1 MGGWAGGA
9 GRHRLSETKF
19 RVRHSGLPQSLFGQ
33 IAMAQA
39 AILLVFA
46 AAVPTV
52 VAQLLHGTADSFVSA
67 SLRMSASMIA
77 TSLRPDSS
85 GKMLLPTDDFDPEI
99 ARPGGDKTFAVLSA
113 SGVVVA
119 QSRAHPVIPAL
130 PAGLASSGF
139 RHFGRFD
146 VFFLPVK
153 RGHLRALVVVEQDR
167 GHPDVLIGKLV
178 VGYTERFWWLVPAVL
193 FAAFVAGALVARR
206 VSRRIVAA
214 AAEADRIDLNR
225 LHLRIPE
232 SAVPSEVAPLLR
244 AANRALDRLEQ
255 GFREQSEF
263 VADVAHELRTPLAV
277 VSLRAEAIDDRALRD
292 GVLAAL
298 NRATHVI
305 DQLME
310 LASVENSR
318 PQFEQLDLA
327 ALGEEAVITQAPL
340 VYRSGRTIELIHHD
354 STSASENVEGNAGL
368 IGIVLSNL
376 IANAMR
382 HTPGGTAIRV
392 ETGPGLTI
400 SVIDDGPGLRAG
412 GIDAMRPR
420 YRCADVNR
428 TDGAGLGL
436 AIVDK
441 IMRIHHGTL
450 ELIPSDKGAHFRIA
464 FEDGVSNG

>member
-1 MGGWAGGA
+1 MT
-9 GRHRLSETKF
+9 RRFSF
-19 RVRHSGLPQSLFGQ
+19 GLPQSLFGQ
-33 IAMAQA
+33 IALAQA

-46 AAVPTV
+46 TAVPTV

-67 SLRMSASMIA
+67 SLGMSANMIGA
-77 TSLRPDSS
+77 SLRPDPS
-85 GKMLLPTDDFDPEI
+85 GKFLLPNDDFDPEI
-99 ARPGGDKTFAVLSA
+99 ARPGGDKTFAVIA
-113 SGVVVA
+113 AGGTVVA

-146 VFFLPVK
+146 VFFLPVE
-153 RGHLRALVVVEQDR
+153 RRHLRALVLVEQDR
-167 GHPDVLIGKLV
+167 GHPDVLIDKLV

-232 SAVPSEVAPLLR
+232 TAVPSEVAPLLR

-277 VSLRAEAIDDRALRD
+277 VSLRAEAIDDRPLRD

-318 PQFEQLDLA
+318 PQFEPLDLA
-327 ALGEEAVITQAPL
+327 ALAEEAVITQAPL
-340 VYRSGRTIELIHHD
+340 VYRSGRTIELIHGDETSHA
-354 STSASENVEGNAGL
+354 SSASIEGNAGL

-382 HTPGGTAIRV
+382 HTPKGTAIRV
-392 ETGPGLTI
+392 ETGPGPTI
-400 SVIDDGPGLRAG
+400 SVIDDGPGLLAG

-420 YRCADVNR
+420 YRRADVNR

-464 FEDGVSNG
+464 FEDSVSEA

>member
-1 MGGWAGGA
+1 MT
-9 GRHRLSETKF
+9 RRTF
-19 RVRHSGLPQSLFGQ
+19 SGLPQSLFGQ
-33 IAMAQA
+33 IALAQA

-52 VAQLLHGTADSFVSA
+52 VAQLLHGTADSFISD

-77 TSLRPDSS
+77 ASCRPDPS
-85 GKMLLPTDDFDPEI
+85 GKFLLPTDDFDPEI

-113 SGVVVA
+113 GGAVVA

-146 VFFLPVK
+146 VFFLPVE
-153 RGHLRALVVVEQDR
+153 RQHLRALVLVEQDR
-167 GHPDVLIGKLV
+167 GHPDVLIDKLV

-232 SAVPSEVAPLLR
+232 TAVPSEVAPLLR

-277 VSLRAEAIDDRALRD
+277 VSLRAEAIEDRALRD

-318 PQFEQLDLA
+318 PQFEPLDLA

-340 VYRSGRTIELIHHD
+340 VYRSGRTIELIHGD
-354 STSASENVEGNAGL
+354 EGSERESPRIEGPGPSIEGNAGL

-382 HTPGGTAIRV
+382 HTPKGTAIRV

-420 YRCADVNR
+420 YRRADVNR

-450 ELIPSDKGAHFRIA
+450 ELIPSEHGAHFRIA
-464 FEDGVSNG
+464 FEDEASGG

>member
-1 MGGWAGGA
+1 MT
-9 GRHRLSETKF
+9 RRQTSIVSLFKF
-19 RVRHSGLPQSLFGQ
+19 PHSLFGQ
-33 IAMAQA
+33 IALTQA
-39 AILLVFA
+39 VILLAIA
-46 AAVPTV
+46 ATMPVV
-52 VAQLLHGTADSFVSA
+52 VARLLHGTADTFVSA
-67 SLRMSASMIA
+67 SLRSSASVIA
-77 TSLRPDSS
+77 TSLRPDPT
-85 GKMLLPTDDFDPEI
+85 GKILRATDDFDPEI
-99 ARPGGDKTFAVLSA
+99 ARPGGDKTYAILAPDGAVT
-113 SGVVVA
+113 A
-119 QSRAHPVIPAL
+119 QSRTHPLLPPM
-130 PAGLASSGF
+130 PAGLAAPGF
-139 RHFGRFD
+139 RHFGQFD
-146 VFFLPVK
+146 VFLLPVR
-153 RGHLRALVVVEQDR
+153 RGNLRAFVLVEQDR
-167 GHPDVLIGKLV
+167 SHPDVLIDKLV
-178 VGYTERFWWLVPAVL
+178 VTYTARFWWLVPAVL
-193 FAAFVAGALVARR
+193 VAALVAGALVARR
-206 VSRRIVAA
+206 VSRRITDAA
-214 AAEADRIDLNR
+214 IEADRIDLNR
-225 LHLRIPE
+225 LYVRIPE
-232 SAVPSEVAPLLR
+232 TKVPSEVAPLLR

-263 VADVAHELRTPLAV
+263 VSDVAHELRTPLAV
-277 VSLRAEAIDDRALRD
+277 VSLRAEAIEDRPLRD

-318 PQFEQLDLA
+318 PQFEPLDLA

-354 STSASENVEGNAGL
+354 NASASENVEGNAGL

-392 ETGPGLTI
+392 ETGPGPTI

-420 YRCADVNR
+420 YRRADVNR

-450 ELIPSDKGAHFRIA
+450 ELIPSEHGAHFRIA
-464 FEDGVSNG
+464 FEDDASNG

>member
-1 MGGWAGGA
+1 ML
-9 GRHRLSETKF
+9 R
-19 RVRHSGLPQSLFGQ
+19 LPQSLFGQ
-33 IAMAQA
+33 IALAQA

-52 VAQLLHGTADSFVSA
+52 VARLLHGTADSFVSE
-67 SLRMSASMIA
+67 SLRMSASVIA
-77 TSLRPDSS
+77 ASLRPGPA
-85 GKMLLPTDDFDPEI
+85 GKALLPTDDFDPEI
-99 ARPGGDKTFAVLSA
+99 VRPGGDKTYAVLA
-113 SGVVVA
+113 AGGAVIA
-119 QSRAHPVIPAL
+119 QSQAHPVIPVL

-146 VFFLPVK
+146 VYFLPVE
-153 RGHLRALVVVEQDR
+153 RDHLRALVLVEQDR

-178 VGYTERFWWLVPAVL
+178 ANYTERFWWLVPAAL
-193 FAAFVAGALVARR
+193 LAAFVAGALATRR
-206 VSRRIVAA
+206 VSRRIIDA

-232 SAVPSEVAPLLR
+232 TAVPSEVEPLLR

-263 VADVAHELRTPLAV
+263 VSDVAHELRTPLAV

-318 PQFEQLDLA
+318 PQFEPLDLA
-327 ALGEEAVITQAPL
+327 VLAEEAVINQAPL
-340 VYRSGRTIELIHHD
+340 VYRSGRTIELIHGD
-354 STSASENVEGNAGL
+354 EGSERESPRIEGLGPSIEGNAGL

-382 HTPGGTAIRV
+382 HTPKGTAIRV
-392 ETGPGLTI
+392 ETGPGPTI

-420 YRCADVNR
+420 YRRADVNR

-464 FEDGVSNG
+464 FEDSVSGG

>member
-1 MGGWAGGA
+1 MK
-9 GRHRLSETKF
+9 RRTLT
-19 RVRHSGLPQSLFGQ
+19 GLPQSLFGQ
-33 IAMAQA
+33 IALAQA
-39 AILLVFA
+39 VILLVFA

-52 VAQLLHGTADSFVSA
+52 SARLLHGTADTFVSESLRVSA
-67 SLRMSASMIA
+67 STIA
-77 TSLRPDSS
+77 ASLRPDPS
-85 GKMLLPTDDFDPEI
+85 GKTLLPNDDFDPEI
-99 ARPGGDKTFAVLSA
+99 SRPGGDKTYAVLSA
-113 SGVVVA
+113 SGAVVA

-130 PAGLASSGF
+130 PAGLASNGF

-146 VFFLPVK
+146 VYFLPVE
-153 RGHLRALVVVEQDR
+153 RQNLRALVLVEQDR
-167 GHPDVLIGKLV
+167 GHPDVLIDKLV
-178 VGYTERFWWLVPAVL
+178 ATYTERFWWLIPAVL
-193 FAAFVAGALVARR
+193 FAAFVAGALMARR

-277 VSLRAEAIDDRALRD
+277 VSLRAESIADRALRD

-298 NRATHVI
+298 NRAAHVI

-318 PQFEQLDLA
+318 PQFEPLDLA
-327 ALGEEAVITQAPL
+327 ALAEEAVITQAPL
-340 VYRSGRTIELIHHD
+340 VYRSGRTIELIHGD
-354 STSASENVEGNAGL
+354 EDDQGSPPRIESTGPSIEGNAGL

-382 HTPGGTAIRV
+382 HTPKGTAIRV
-392 ETGPGLTI
+392 ETGPGPTI

-420 YRCADVNR
+420 YRRADVNR

-450 ELIPSDKGAHFRIA
+450 ELIPSNKGAHFRIA
-464 FEDGVSNG
+464 FETS

>member
-1 MGGWAGGA
+1 MT
-9 GRHRLSETKF
+9 RIPVFKHLSW
-19 RVRHSGLPQSLFGQ
+19 LPRSLFGQ
-33 IAMAQA
+33 IALAQA

-46 AAVPTV
+46 ATVPTV
-52 VAQLLHGTADSFVSA
+52 AARLLHGTADTFVSESLRVSA
-67 SLRMSASMIA
+67 STIA
-77 TSLRPDSS
+77 ASLRPSPS
-85 GKMLLPTDDFDPEI
+85 GKTLLPNDDFDPEI
-99 ARPGGDKTFAVLSA
+99 ARPGGDKTYAVFSA
-113 SGVVVA
+113 SGAIVA
-119 QSRAHPVIPAL
+119 QSRAHPVIPVL
-130 PAGLASSGF
+130 PAGMASNGF

-146 VFFLPVK
+146 VYFLPVE
-153 RGHLRALVVVEQDR
+153 RQNLRALVLVEQDR
-167 GHPDVLIGKLV
+167 GHPDVLIDKLV
-178 VGYTERFWWLVPAVL
+178 GTYTERFWWLVPAVL

-206 VSRRIVAA
+206 VSRRIMHA

-232 SAVPSEVAPLLR
+232 SAVPSEVAPLLG

-263 VADVAHELRTPLAV
+263 VSDVAHELRTPLAV
-277 VSLRAEAIDDRALRD
+277 VSLRAEAIEDRSLRD

-298 NRATHVI
+298 TRATHVI

-318 PQFEQLDLA
+318 PQFEPLDLA

-354 STSASENVEGNAGL
+354 DASGTGGSSGESVEGNAGL

-382 HTPGGTAIRV
+382 HTPKGTAIRV
-392 ETGPGLTI
+392 ETGPGAII

-420 YRCADVNR
+420 YRRADVNR

-450 ELIPSDKGAHFRIA
+450 ELVPTAKGAHFRIA
-464 FEDGVSNG
+464 FERAKAG